1 MNPKHRGAE
10 LEAYTLKVGV
20 LLTAAGR
27 GTRFGSDKRR
37 ARLPDGRQLLERSI
51 ANLAETGLPFCV
63 ALGPGDDVLAEAL
76 AARAV
81 ETLRCTEAPRGMG
94 ATLAA
99 AVRQLPPWDA
109 VLVALGDMPWLRP
122 ASISAVARVSG
133 PDAIC
138 VPCHNGRR
146 GHPVAF
152 GGRFL
157 PELAALDG
165 DRGARDL
172 LLRHAAAVR
181 ELPVDD
187 PGVLRDVDR
196 PADLIWAA
204 LYPGSQES

>member
-1 MNPKHRGAE
+1 M
-10 LEAYTLKVGV
+10 KVGV
-20 LLTAAGR
+20 LLLAAGR

-37 ARLPDGRQLLERSI
+37 ARLPDGTPLLERSI
-51 ANLAETGLPFCV
+51 ANLTATGLPLRV
-63 ALGPGDDVLAEAL
+63 ALGPGDDALAEAL
-76 AARAV
+76 AARGID
-81 ETLRCTEAPRGMG
+81 TLHCTDAPRGMG

-99 AVRQLPPWDA
+99 AVGQLPAWDV

-122 ASISAVARVSG
+122 ASITAVARAAG

-138 VPCHNGRR
+138 VPCHHGRR

-152 GGRFL
+152 GRRFL

-181 ELPVDD
+181 EVPVDD
-187 PGVLRDVDR
+187 PGIRRDVDR
-196 PADLIWAA
+196 PADIAA
-204 LYPGSQES
+204 AAGEAP